1 MSIVALSHANK
12 IMNLKHRFMKE
23 LITILYGQDIEE
35 FKGFT
40 LKQKL
45 AYIYVVVSFALFLLC
60 ACCNSIVAI
69 LVALVN
75 MLMALAVAFEHIPN
89 FNKEEE

>member
-1 MSIVALSHANK
+1 
-12 IMNLKHRFMKE
+12 MKE
-23 LITILYGQDIEE
+23 LITILYGQEIEE

-45 AYIYVVVSFALFLLC
+45 AYIYFVVSFALFLLSS
-60 ACCNSIVAI
+60 CCNGVVVII
-69 LVALVN
+69 VALVN
-75 MLMALAVAFEHIPN
+75 MLLALAVAFEHIPN

>member
-1 MSIVALSHANK
+1 
-12 IMNLKHRFMKE
+12 MKE
-23 LITILYGQDIEE
+23 FITILYGQDIEE

-40 LKQKL
+40 LEQKL
-45 AYIYVVVSFALFLLC
+45 AYIYFVVSFALFLLC
-60 ACCNSIVAI
+60 ACCNSIVVI

-75 MLMALAVAFEHIPN
+75 MLIALAVAFEHIPN